1 MPVARRKKDPTHSCM
16 CGSNSNFN
24 RNRCVHFINVL
35 CYFGAA
41 NLLHSY
47 WHILAIA
54 ASLYAD
60 DLLNLA
66 LCAASNYI
74 HWSFYQGKQLFKY
87 LKSSVFGTCCCSP
100 LIWSDLLGTVLATTL
115 FHCITCALHLNE
127 YRVFAILFWWY
138 GFIDTSS

>member
-16 CGSNSNFN
+16 CGSNSNCN

-54 ASLYAD
+54 ASLYVD

-66 LCAASNYI
+66 FGVLHQTTFTDHFIRGS
-74 HWSFYQGKQLFKY
+74 SY
-87 LKSSVFGTCCCSP
+87 LKSSVFGTCSP
-100 LIWSDLLGTVLATTL
+100 LICSDLLGTVLVTTL

-127 YRVFAILFWWY
+127 YRFAVLF
-138 GFIDTSS
+138 G